1 MPFGFKYFQNSVF
14 TTPGIKFPAYYLT
27 GDTSYLVAKAEV
39 VNKSP
44 ITIFVHG
51 DSLRMRVPVL
61 REWYERDTS
70 FPRGY
75 SKDELRLI
83 SALPIKLHTESTYE
97 LYPRGKF
104 PFRDLWQI
112 DTNYIEIPSGER
124 KILFFP
130 LPKRMASYR
139 LEAVICFNKEQ
150 YWFDC
155 TGQKVTWPQYS
166 TIQSNKID
174 LIWKDTLLAMDLD
187 SVKTVYG
194 NKFFELR
201 QLINNRDPLDF
212 LFEGEPKDVYEPLVK
227 LIIVQ
232 LSREMTE
239 KQILD
244 LAYQE
249 FKRWFDND
257 WPKQDAYIELTLDI
271 WEWIRE

>member
-1 MPFGFKYFQNSVF
+1 
-14 TTPGIKFPAYYLT
+14 
-27 GDTSYLVAKAEV
+27 
-39 VNKSP
+39 
-44 ITIFVHG
+44 
-51 DSLRMRVPVL
+51 
-61 REWYERDTS
+61 
-70 FPRGY
+70 
-75 SKDELRLI
+75 
-83 SALPIKLHTESTYE
+83 
-97 LYPRGKF
+97 
-104 PFRDLWQI
+104 
-112 DTNYIEIPSGER
+112 
-124 KILFFP
+124 
-130 LPKRMASYR
+130 MASYR

-194 NKFFELR
+194 NKFF
-201 QLINNRDPLDF
+201 NNRDPLDF